1 MTVIY
6 EPSGRAAEF
15 AHLAINH
22 RIGCSHR
29 CSYCYGPAVTKDP
42 DFHNKPHDREG
53 VLAELQ
59 KEAPKHAGTD
69 VRVLLCFIGDPY
81 DIINNESNLTRDVL
95 RILKAY
101 DIPFQILTKGGM
113 RAVPDFDL
121 YDRKLDC
128 FGTTLTLL
136 DPERARQSEPYAASP
151 SNRIRAIEIAHKQGI
166 ETFVSLEPVLDAS
179 QSLQIIERAHEFVDH
194 YRIGKLN
201 HRPSDINW
209 RLFGVRAIRLCRELG
224 KDFYIK
230 NDLAEHLGDFVFT
243 NTDKRRVKREV
254 PAKRPVKKT
263 LFE

>member
-1 MTVIY
+1 MAIIY
-6 EPSGRAAEF
+6 EPKGRAAEF

-29 CSYCYGPAVTKDP
+29 CSYCYGPAVTKNP

-59 KEAPKHAGTD
+59 KEAPKYAGTD
-69 VRVLLCFIGDPY
+69 KRVLLCFIGDPY
-81 DIINNESNLTRDVL
+81 DIINNESNLTHEVL

-121 YDRKLDC
+121 YGKVDC

-136 DPERARQSEPYAASP
+136 DPEQARQTEPFAASP
-151 SNRIRAIEIAHKQGI
+151 SNRIRAIEIAHDKGI
-166 ETFVSLEPVLDAS
+166 ETFVSLEPILDAT
-179 QSLQIIERAHEFVDH
+179 QTLQIIERTHKFVDH

-201 HRPSDINW
+201 HQSSDINW
-209 RLFGVRAIRLCRELG
+209 RLFGVRAIRLCRELC

-230 NDLAEHLGDFVFT
+230 KDLVEHLEDFPFT
-243 NTDKRRVKREV
+243 NTDKRKVKRDPQPKAET
-254 PAKRPVKKT
+254 KT
-263 LFE
+263 LF